1 MTKHGF
7 LALIAAGTFALGAST
22 TVAAGTA
29 EHAAHRAGADAVTSG
44 KVDATRMALRDLW
57 VEHVFWIRSY
67 VVASDARNA
76 KAADAAA
83 AEVVANAKQIA
94 GAIVPFYGQAASD
107 QLLTLLAG
115 HWGAVKSF
123 ADATVAGKAKQR
135 DAALTELTSNA
146 KAIAKFLSG
155 ANPNLPYDALVG
167 LLSAHG
173 AHHVAQIDQLHAK
186 AYGDEARTWAAM
198 RGHMLTIADA
208 LAGGIAKQFPDKF

>member
-1 MTKHGF
+1 MAKHGF
-7 LALIAAGTFALGAST
+7 LALIGAASLALATSTGALATS
-22 TVAAGTA
+22 A
-29 EHAAHRAGADAVTSG
+29 EHASHAPLASAS

-67 VVASDARNA
+67 VVATEAKNA

-83 AEVVANAKQIA
+83 NEVVANAKQIA

-123 ADATVAGKAKQR
+123 SDATAKGNTKQR
-135 DAALTELTSNA
+135 EAATVELTSNA

-186 AYGDEARTWAAM
+186 AYADEAKTWSAM
-198 RGHMLTIADA
+198 RGHMLVIADA
-208 LAGGIAKQFPDKF
+208 LAGGLARQFPDKF

>member
-7 LALIAAGTFALGAST
+7 LTAVSAAAVALAVSSTALAGSAEHTSHAPIAA
-22 TVAAGTA
+22 AA
-29 EHAAHRAGADAVTSG
+29 

-57 VEHVFWIRSY
+57 VEHVFWSRAY
-67 VVASDARNA
+67 VVAAESKNG

-83 AEVVANAKQIA
+83 NEVVANAKQIA

-115 HWGAVKSF
+115 HWGAVKSL
-123 ADATVAGKAKQR
+123 ADATVAGKAKAR
-135 DAALTELTSNA
+135 EKAAAELTANA

-155 ANPNLPYDALVG
+155 ANPNLPYDALIG

-186 AYGDEARTWAAM
+186 AYADEAKTWAAM

-208 LAGGIAKQFPDKF
+208 LAGGLAKQFPDKF